1 MAQGDEP
8 KGEPKYMS
16 EFQESANTN
25 TTGTP
30 RWVGLAV
37 VVLGGISLLGLG
49 VGLSALNQAR
59 SVEQSTQATVKQAN
73 EALAQRLAKA
83 DEINQQMQS
92 DVKVVTDRLKLT
104 QSELI
109 AARKQNKNATTAVDQ
124 KVTSLATSVKAELAT
139 KANADDVNKLNG
151 DVTGVKT
158 DLDATKNSIQMARSE
173 MGTLI
178 ARNHDEIDQLRR
190 MGQRD
195 YFEFTVQ
202 RKGGATKVGT
212 IQIELKDT
220 NTRKNRYTINV
231 LADDNS
237 FEKKDRSVNEPIFFY
252 TGGTQGH
259 QVNRHGIPERTEGR
273 GGSGL
278 GQHSNAWA
286 VSEFCRSYAS
296 IPWEHSK
303 IGRIPENP
311 PFFDDVHPG
320 IKIGR
325 KKS

>member
-1 MAQGDEP
+1 
-8 KGEPKYMS
+8 MS
-16 EFQESANTN
+16 EFQEPTSMHA
-25 TTGTP
+25 TGTP

-37 VVLGGISLLGLG
+37 AILGGISLLGLG
-49 VGLSALNQAR
+49 VSWSALNQAR

-73 EALAQRLAKA
+73 EALSQRLAKA
-83 DEINQQMQS
+83 DDINQQLQS
-92 DVKVVTDRLKLT
+92 DVRVVTDRLKLT

-139 KANADDVNKLNG
+139 KANADDVNRLNG
-151 DVTGVKT
+151 DVNGVKT

-190 MGQRD
+190 MGTRD

-202 RKGGATKVGT
+202 RKGGATKVGA

-220 NTRKNRYTINV
+220 NTKKNRYTINV

-252 TGGTQGH
+252 TGGTRNALELV
-259 QVNRHGIPERTEGR
+259 VNKVTKSTATGY
-273 GGSGL
+273 L
-278 GQHSNAWA
+278 
-286 VSEFCRSYAS
+286 S
-296 IPWEHSK
+296 IPKAAGATSASTAAS
-303 IGRIPENP
+303 GQ
-311 PFFDDVHPG
+311 
-320 IKIGR
+320 
-325 KKS
+325 

>member
-1 MAQGDEP
+1 
-8 KGEPKYMS
+8 MS
-16 EFQESANTN
+16 EFLDSANTN

-37 VVLGGISLLGLG
+37 GLLGGISLLSLG
-49 VGLSALNQAR
+49 VGWSALNQAKGI
-59 SVEQSTQATVKQAN
+59 EQTTQASVKQSN
-73 EALAQRLAKA
+73 DALAQKLAKE
-83 DEINQQMQS
+83 DEINQQLQS
-92 DVKVVTDRLKLT
+92 DLKVVTGKLNVT
-104 QSELI
+104 HADLV
-109 AARKQNKNATTAVDQ
+109 AARNQNKNATTAVDQ

-139 KANADDVNKLNG
+139 KANSDDVNKLNG
-151 DVTGVKT
+151 DVNGVKT

-202 RKGGATKVGT
+202 RKSGATKVGS

-220 NTRKNRYTINV
+220 NTKKNRYTINV

-252 TGGTQGH
+252 TGGNRSALELV
-259 QVNRHGIPERTEGR
+259 VNKVTKTTATGYLSVTKSVGATSASTAT
-273 GGSGL
+273 SG
-278 GQHSNAWA
+278 Q
-286 VSEFCRSYAS
+286 
-296 IPWEHSK
+296 
-303 IGRIPENP
+303 
-311 PFFDDVHPG
+311 
-320 IKIGR
+320 
-325 KKS
+325 

>member
-1 MAQGDEP
+1 
-8 KGEPKYMS
+8 MS
-16 EFQESANTN
+16 DFLDSANTN

-37 VVLGGISLLGLG
+37 GLLGGISLLSLG
-49 VGLSALNQAR
+49 VGWSALNQAK
-59 SVEQSTQATVKQAN
+59 SIEQTTQASVKQSN
-73 EALAQRLAKA
+73 DALAQRLAKE
-83 DEINQQMQS
+83 DEINRELQS
-92 DVKVVTDRLKLT
+92 DLKVVTDKLNVT
-104 QSELI
+104 HADLV
-109 AARKQNKNATTAVDQ
+109 AARNQNKNATTAVDQ

-139 KANADDVNKLNG
+139 KANSDDVNKLNG
-151 DVTGVKT
+151 DVNGVKT

-202 RKGGATKVGT
+202 RKSGATKVGT

-220 NTRKNRYTINV
+220 NTKKNRYTINV

-252 TGGTQGH
+252 TGGNRSALELV
-259 QVNRHGIPERTEGR
+259 VNKVTKTTATGYLSVTKSAGATSASTAT
-273 GGSGL
+273 SG
-278 GQHSNAWA
+278 Q
-286 VSEFCRSYAS
+286 
-296 IPWEHSK
+296 
-303 IGRIPENP
+303 
-311 PFFDDVHPG
+311 
-320 IKIGR
+320 
-325 KKS
+325 